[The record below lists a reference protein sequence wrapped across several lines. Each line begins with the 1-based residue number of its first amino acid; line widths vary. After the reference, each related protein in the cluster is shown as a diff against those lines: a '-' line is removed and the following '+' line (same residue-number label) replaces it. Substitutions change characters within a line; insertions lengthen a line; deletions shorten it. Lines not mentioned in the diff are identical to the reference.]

1 MKGKESL
8 YKACMSSRAR
18 HLIKVWI
25 LRASSILGMVGL
37 LCWVDFV
44 ALELLAEQE
53 FLSQDGWD
61 QASYESIGSPYLALL
76 VAGCIAVIGSF
87 LLLILRV
94 LMSASEFLFFPK
106 SISPP

>member
-1 MKGKESL
+1 M
-8 YKACMSSRAR
+8 
-18 HLIKVWI
+18 KVWST
-25 LRASSILGMVGL
+25 RAAWILGLLGL

-44 ALELLAEQE
+44 ALDFLAEQE

-61 QASYESIGSPYLALL
+61 QASYESVGGPYLPILG
-76 VAGCIAVIGSF
+76 VGCFAFIGSF

-106 SISPP
+106 RISLP